1 MQAKCQNLSSTRCWF
16 ISSTDANLEQQN
28 SESESPPKSE
38 NPEPSSVE
46 KELAEE
52 KKVTSEL
59 SKRLLY
65 LQADILNMQK
75 QSDRKESQ
83 VREEVSLKF
92 LLELTS
98 ILEDLE
104 RAYSAARE
112 QKASPSIVDGLKML
126 VSRVNSVLKSE
137 SVERIKTS
145 EGIDFDPKM
154 HEAVAFSETTGKDG
168 RILSLVSNGYTY
180 RGKVIKP
187 ALVEVARQIP
197 SSGEAP
203 KKPQVAET
211 RSRIEVEAT
220 EVEKDQSES
229 E

>member
-1 MQAKCQNLSSTRCWF
+1 
-16 ISSTDANLEQQN
+16 
-28 SESESPPKSE
+28 
-38 NPEPSSVE
+38 
-46 KELAEE
+46 
-52 KKVTSEL
+52 
-59 SKRLLY
+59 
-65 LQADILNMQK
+65 MQK
-75 QSDRKESQ
+75 QSDRRESQ
-83 VREEVSLKF
+83 VREDVSLKF

-112 QKASPSIVDGLKML
+112 QKAAPSILDGLKML

-145 EGIDFDPKM
+145 EGIDFDPRV

-187 ALVEVARQIP
+187 SLVEVARQIP

-203 KKPQVAET
+203 KKAQVRET
-211 RSRIEVEAT
+211 RSGIEVEAT
-220 EVEKDQSES
+220 KSENVQSES

>member
-1 MQAKCQNLSSTRCWF
+1 
-16 ISSTDANLEQQN
+16 LEQQK
-28 SESESPPKSE
+28 SESEAPPKSE

-52 KKVTSEL
+52 KKVTAEL

-65 LQADILNMQK
+65 LQADILNMQR
-75 QSDRKESQ
+75 QSDRRESQ
-83 VREEVSLKF
+83 VREDVSLKF

-112 QKASPSIVDGLKML
+112 QKASPSILDGLKML

-137 SVERIKTS
+137 SVERINTG
-145 EGIDFDPKM
+145 EGNDFDPRV

-197 SSGEAP
+197 SSAEAP
-203 KKPQVAET
+203 KKGQVRET

-220 EVEKDQSES
+220 KAENVQSES